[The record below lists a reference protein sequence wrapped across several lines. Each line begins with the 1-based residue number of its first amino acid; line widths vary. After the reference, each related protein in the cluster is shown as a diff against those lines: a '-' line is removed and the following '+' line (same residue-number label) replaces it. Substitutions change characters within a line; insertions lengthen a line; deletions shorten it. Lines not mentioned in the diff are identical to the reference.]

1 MAAIVF
7 DVREAERRL
16 LAAGASPEVAEATAD
31 LMSNAVIHNLDSL
44 VTREYLDHV
53 LDARVSQHDAKWER
67 RIAGLEAGWERRFTG
82 LEAGMEQRISGLEAG
97 MEQRISGLEAGMEQR
112 ISGLEAGMEQRIGGL
127 EAGWERRFTSLEAG
141 WEQRFHALE
150 SMFMELK
157 GQFRVMQ
164 FIQALLLAGV
174 FLPQLRA
181 LFS

>member
-16 LAAGASPEVAEATAD
+16 LAAGAPPEVAEATAD

-53 LDARVSQHDAKWER
+53 LDARFSQHDAKWEG
-67 RIAGLEAGWERRFTG
+67 RIAGLEAGWERRF
-82 LEAGMEQRISGLEAG
+82 SGLEAG
-97 MEQRISGLEAGMEQR
+97 MEQRISGLEAVMEQR
-112 ISGLEAGMEQRIGGL
+112 FIGL
-127 EAGWERRFTSLEAG
+127 EAGWDRRFTSLQAG

-150 SMFMELK
+150 SMFIELK

-164 FIQALLLAGV
+164 VVQAMLLAGV

-181 LFS
+181 LVS

>member
-53 LDARVSQHDAKWER
+53 LDARFSQHDANWER
-67 RIAGLEAGWERRFTG
+67 RIAGLEAGWERRFSG
-82 LEAGMEQRISGLEAG
+82 LEAAMEQRISGLEAG
-97 MEQRISGLEAGMEQR
+97 MEQRIS
-112 ISGLEAGMEQRIGGL
+112 GL

-141 WEQRFHALE
+141 WEQRFHAFE
-150 SMFMELK
+150 SMFIELK

-164 FIQALLLAGV
+164 VIQALLLAGV

>member
-44 VTREYLDHV
+44 VTREYMDHA
-53 LDARVSQHDAKWER
+53 LDARFSQQDAR
-67 RIAGLEAGWERRFTG
+67 WERRFNEV
-82 LEAGMEQRISGLEAG
+82 EAA
-97 MEQRISGLEAGMEQR
+97 
-112 ISGLEAGMEQRIGGL
+112 
-127 EAGWERRFTSLEAG
+127 
-141 WEQRFHALE
+141 WEQRFHRLE
-150 SMFMELK
+150 SMFLELK

-164 FIQALLLAGV
+164 MVQALLLAGV

>member
-53 LDARVSQHDAKWER
+53 LDARFSQHDAKWER
-67 RIAGLEAGWERRFTG
+67 RIAGLEAGWERRFT
-82 LEAGMEQRISGLEAG
+82 
-97 MEQRISGLEAGMEQR
+97 
-112 ISGLEAGMEQRIGGL
+112 GLEAGMEQRIGGL

-164 FIQALLLAGV
+164 VIQALLLAGV

-181 LFS
+181 L